1 MRIAFFSTM
10 ASLPWGGSEELW
22 CRAASVLLARGHQVA
37 FNSIAWPTV
46 AAPLQQLIDGGA
58 AGHFRSRRRIGR
70 TLSRA
75 LEKLRFSRRKFQA
88 WFHQCRP
95 DLVVISLSCHTDDP
109 QIALTC
115 RAAGIPYALLLQAA
129 GAHNW
134 IENRFLDG
142 HRTAYQHAQ
151 RCFFVSH
158 ENREIMESNL
168 TIDLGHAR
176 VVDNPFTVPVDARP
190 DWPTSAGRWKLACV
204 ARVHYLT
211 KSQDLILRVM
221 RTPKWRARPLQ
232 VTLWGHDN
240 SSLDHFRRALD
251 LYGLHQHVSYGGVS
265 SNIAELWSQHHGLLL
280 PSRVEGN
287 SLSLIEA
294 MLCGRV
300 PIATKVGRAA
310 ELIDDNASGFLAPA
324 ATVELLDEVLERA
337 WSRREDWR
345 AMGQR
350 AALAIR
356 TRHSLRPAEDFADE
370 ILAVAMNTR
379 SDQRRAA

>member
-22 CRAASVLLARGHQVA
+22 CRAANVLLQRGHQVA

-46 AAPLQQLIDGGA
+46 AAPLQHLVDGGA
-58 AGHFRSRRRIGR
+58 EAHFRSRRRVGR

-75 LEKLRFSRRKFQA
+75 FEKLRFSGLKFQF
-88 WFHQCRP
+88 WLRQCRP
-95 DLVVISLSCHTDDP
+95 DFVVISLSCHTDDP

-115 RAAGIPYALLLQAA
+115 QAAGIPYAILLQAA

-134 IENRFLDG
+134 IENRFLNG
-142 HRTAYQHAQ
+142 HRTAYKHAR
-151 RCFFVSH
+151 RCFFVSG

-168 TIDLGHAR
+168 TIDLAHSR
-176 VVDNPFTVPVDARP
+176 VVDNPFMVPVDANP
-190 DWPTSAGRWKLACV
+190 SWPTLAARWKLACV

-221 RTPKWRARPLQ
+221 RSAKWRARPLHI
-232 VTLWGHDN
+232 TIWGHDN
-240 SSLDHFRRALD
+240 GSLDHFRRALD

-265 SNIAELWSQHHGLLL
+265 SNIEQLWSQYHGLLL

-294 MLCGRV
+294 MMCGRV
-300 PIATKVGRAA
+300 PITTKVGRAA
-310 ELIDDNASGFLAPA
+310 ELIDDNDCGFLAPA

-337 WSRREDWR
+337 WSRREDWH
-345 AMGQR
+345 AMGER
-350 AALAIR
+350 AAQAIR
-356 TRHSLRPAEDFADE
+356 SRHSLRPAEDFADE
-370 ILAVAMNTR
+370 ILDAATCQPV
-379 SDQRRAA
+379 DQRRAA